1 MRVCACGSP
10 SFIKI
15 YLCSVFCISSSFIRA
30 EVSVEE
36 TLPAMTVT
44 ATREQTKLSE
54 TPLSVG
60 VIEGKSI
67 RFTKPTHP
75 QEILGQIPGVAVSV
89 TNGEGHQTAIRQ
101 GYTTSPVYLFLED
114 GIPIRATGNFNH
126 NSLYELNI
134 PSAGGIEVIRGPG
147 SALYGS
153 DAIGGIVNVLT
164 RTPSNKNSQEVS
176 FEYGSYD
183 YARML
188 VGVDRNL
195 GDTGAFR
202 GDINLTNS
210 PGWRTKT
217 AYERQSVNLRMDS
230 EYSEDTLVKTIF
242 AFTKI
247 DQETGANSALP
258 YSYYMNSPTTNLR
271 SVAYRKVNA
280 LRLSSSIEKDLGQ
293 GRLLTLTPY
302 IRNNN
307 MDLNGS
313 YNFTGDARI
322 EKTEVWSIGLLLK
335 DRQEFKD
342 TWSTK
347 LIYGLDLDYSP
358 STRDEQQVVFTA
370 GTNYTDL
377 VSGNS
382 LYRQYTSYSL
392 GSSLYNYDVTYKNTS
407 PYVHLESSPSSIV
420 HLSAGLRYDVSS
432 YKMENNRT
440 AGYFTNAAG
449 SSYYYSPANAEVSY
463 ARLSPKIGATL
474 ELNDRN
480 HLYATYNQGFRTP
493 SESQIF
499 RGGRSTLTN
508 VTNAKAEAL
517 ALSNA
522 ANSLKAIQAEQ
533 YEVGLRGN
541 GKSYKYDVV
550 VYQLTKKNDLLSYK
564 DSTGYAVQT
573 NNGETSHT
581 GIELGLEKSV
591 SNQFII
597 NLATSYA
604 KHTYVNWITSTINYS
619 GKTIEQAPSK
629 LSNIRLNWLPTTE
642 TTLQLEWVHVGSY
655 KLDQANLYGDYPGH
669 QLLNLRLSQR
679 FSKEIQFNTRLMN
692 LTNMRWADSASQSS
706 ASGALYAPGIPFTA
720 FAGLEFKW

>member
-15 YLCSVFCISSSFIRA
+15 ILCSLFCISSNLIRA

-36 TLPAMTVT
+36 NLPAMTVT

-164 RTPSNKNSQEVS
+164 RTPSNKNSQEVNV
-176 FEYGSYD
+176 EYGSYD

-188 VGVDRNL
+188 VGVDKNL
-195 GDTGAFR
+195 GDSGAFR

-217 AYERQSVNLRMDS
+217 TYERQSVNLRMDS

-247 DQETGANSALP
+247 DQQTGANSALP
-258 YSYYMNSPTTNLR
+258 YSYYMDSPTTNLR
-271 SVAYRKVNA
+271 SVAYRKVDA

-293 GRLLTLTPY
+293 GHLLTITPY

-322 EKTEVWSIGLLLK
+322 EKTEVWSIGMLLK

-358 STRDEQQVVFTA
+358 STRDEQQVVLS
-370 GTNYTDL
+370 YTDL

-382 LYRQYTSYSL
+382 LYRQYTSYAL

-407 PYVHLESSPSSIV
+407 PYVHLESSPASIV
-420 HLSAGLRYDVSS
+420 HLSAGLRYDISS

-440 AGYFTNAAG
+440 AGYFTNAAANY
-449 SSYYYSPANAEVSY
+449 YYYSPANAEVSY

-493 SESQIF
+493 SESQLF
-499 RGGRSTLTN
+499 RGGRATTQ
-508 VTNAKAEAL
+508 AEAL
-517 ALSNA
+517 ALSSA
-522 ANSLKAIQAEQ
+522 ANSLKAIEAEQ
-533 YEVGLRGN
+533 YELGLRGN
-541 GKSYKYDVV
+541 GKGYKYDVV

-581 GIELGLEKSV
+581 GIELGLEKSL
-591 SNQFII
+591 SDQFII

-669 QLLNLRLSQR
+669 ELLNLRLSHVY
-679 FSKEIQFNTRLMN
+679 SKEIQLSARLMN
-692 LTNMRWADSASQSS
+692 LKDTRWADSASSS
-706 ASGALYAPGIPFTA
+706 SSGALYAPGMPFTA
-720 FAGLEFKW
+720 YAGLELKW